1 MADRTAQV
9 PPEDAEGRSTGQRLT
24 SYPDNEAEPRHAG
37 TPRWPTVL
45 GVVVVVVVVLVV
57 LLFFFLHLTG
67 SLGPDLHS
75 GR

>member
-9 PPEDAEGRSTGQRLT
+9 PPEDAERRSTGRRPT
-24 SYPDNEAEPRHAG
+24 SYPDNEAEPRHAN
-37 TPRWPTVL
+37 TPRWATVL
-45 GVVVVVVVVLVV
+45 GVGVVVLVV
-57 LLFFFLHLTG
+57 LLFFLLHLTG